1 MTLGGAAAARQAGPM
16 TTEQNAPAFEW
27 STVRDAPVRE
37 LFPGIR
43 LHPLWNGANGAKA
56 YVLEMDANTR
66 WQGID
71 VHEPGPEEVFVVSGT
86 FNDGDR
92 DYPAGSF
99 IHAPA
104 GSSHVP
110 QTTTGPHVVPL
121 LSGRPGTHVRGSTAR
136 LARPSTVPQ
145 ADGVRK

>member
-1 MTLGGAAAARQAGPM
+1 MSFLTLGATAAIGQALLMP
-16 TTEQNAPAFEW
+16 TEQNASAYTW
-27 STVRDAPVRE
+27 SALQDAPVHE

-43 LHPLWNGANGAKA
+43 LRPLWSGGQGAKA
-56 YVLEMDANTR
+56 LVVEMDPHAC
-66 WQGID
+66 WQGVD
-71 VHEPGPEEVFVVSGT
+71 LHEPGPEEVYVISGT

-110 QTTTGPHVVPL
+110 QTTTGCTLFVFYPE
-121 LSGRPGTHVRGSTAR
+121 G
-136 LARPSTVPQ
+136 
-145 ADGVRK
+145 

>member
-1 MTLGGAAAARQAGPM
+1 MSFLTLGNEIPAHYAGIM
-16 TTEQNAPAFEW
+16 TIEQSADMYTWADVKNASVHEI
-27 STVRDAPVRE
+27 
-37 LFPGIR
+37 FPGINAR
-43 LHPLWNGANGAKA
+43 PLWKGDNGAKS
-56 YVLEMDANTR
+56 YVLEMAPNSK

-71 VHEPGPEEVFVVSGT
+71 VHEPGPEEVYVISGV

-110 QTTTGPHVVPL
+110 QTVTGCTLFLFYPE
-121 LSGRPGTHVRGSTAR
+121 G
-136 LARPSTVPQ
+136 
-145 ADGVRK
+145 

>member
-1 MTLGGAAAARQAGPM
+1 M
-16 TTEQNAPAFEW
+16 TTDQNMPGYEW
-27 STVRDAPVRE
+27 STVQDAPVRE

-43 LHPLWNGANGAKA
+43 LRPLWLGGNGAKA
-56 YVLEMDANTR
+56 HVLEMDPNTC

-71 VHEPGPEEVFVVSGT
+71 VHEPGPEEVFVVSGV

-104 GSSHVP
+104 GSSHIP
-110 QTTTGPHVVPL
+110 QTMTGCTLFVFYPE
-121 LSGRPGTHVRGSTAR
+121 G
-136 LARPSTVPQ
+136 
-145 ADGVRK
+145 

>member
-1 MTLGGAAAARQAGPM
+1 MAEKYRPMSILTLGRTEAARQAVPM
-16 TTEQNAPAFEW
+16 ATTGQNPPAYVW

-43 LHPLWNGANGAKA
+43 LRPLWSGDNGATAH
-56 YVLEMDANTR
+56 VLEMDPHSS
-66 WQGID
+66 WQEVD
-71 VHEPGPEEVFVVSGT
+71 VHDPGPEEVFVISGT
-86 FNDGDR
+86 FNDGVR

-110 QTTTGPHVVPL
+110 QTTTGCTLFVFYPE
-121 LSGRPGTHVRGSTAR
+121 G
-136 LARPSTVPQ
+136 
-145 ADGVRK
+145 

>member
-1 MTLGGAAAARQAGPM
+1 MAEKYRMMSFMTLGGATTVGQGEPM
-16 TTEQNAPAFEW
+16 TTEHQVPDYVW
-27 STVRDAPVRE
+27 SAVQDAPVHE

-43 LHPLWNGANGAKA
+43 QRPLWSGDNGATAQ
-56 YVLEMDANTR
+56 VLEMDPNTC
-66 WQGID
+66 WQGVD
-71 VHEPGPEEVFVVSGT
+71 VHEPGPEEVFVVSGV

-110 QTTTGPHVVPL
+110 QTTTGCTLFVFYPE
-121 LSGRPGTHVRGSTAR
+121 G
-136 LARPSTVPQ
+136 
-145 ADGVRK
+145 